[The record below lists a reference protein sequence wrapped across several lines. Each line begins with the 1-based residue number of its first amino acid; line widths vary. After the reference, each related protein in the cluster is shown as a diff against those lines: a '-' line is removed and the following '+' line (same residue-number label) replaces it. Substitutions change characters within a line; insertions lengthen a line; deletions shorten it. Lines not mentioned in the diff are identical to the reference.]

1 MASAVP
7 NNQKMKFSKTETE
20 YDMKSIRFLLL
31 TITTMF
37 IIIGGLMIVLGISV
51 YSHYHSFDFFYESA
65 KSGRFL
71 TPSVLSVFL
80 GFMLL
85 VVTSIGFF
93 GSLKQSTCMVNL
105 YALILTIILLIKLIV
120 VILAFTIDHETMMK
134 YVFFPVAGYPTD
146 PEIQV
151 EIDSLQTSLNCCG
164 GDNYLDYVGMEFAAN
179 QSTTYI
185 STEIDGNAVVMVVPN
200 SCCITVDDVCTRL
213 RTTGC
218 KEALV
223 SMLTQNSSVLGVL
236 GVSVMFIMVLGIVFA
251 LLLARC
257 IRRLKSERALLAWK
271 LKEQMIMARQEGRRK
286 AEMEKENH
294 ETVYIDRPDSSVA

>member
-7 NNQKMKFSKTETE
+7 NTQKMKFSKSETE

-51 YSHYHSFDFFYESA
+51 YSHYHSFNFFYESA

-80 GFMLL
+80 GFVLL
-85 VVTSIGFF
+85 VVTSFGFF

-105 YALILTIILLIKLIV
+105 YALILSVILLIKLVV
-120 VILAFTIDHETMMK
+120 VILAFTIDQDTMMK
-134 YVFFPVAGYPTD
+134 YIYFPVAEYPTD

-151 EIDSLQTSLNCCG
+151 EIDSLQTTLNCCG
-164 GDNYLDYVGMEFAAN
+164 GDSYLDYIAMEFAAN

-185 STEIDGNAVVMVVPN
+185 STEIGGSLVVMEVPET
-200 SCCITVDDVCTRL
+200 CCITVGHVCTRM
-213 RTTGC
+213 RTVGC

-223 SMLTQNSSVLGVL
+223 NVLIQNASVLGVL
-236 GVSVMFIMVLGIVFA
+236 GVSVMFIMLLGIIFA

-257 IRRLKSERALLAWK
+257 IRRLKSERAFFAWK
-271 LKEQMIMARQEGRRK
+271 LKEQMILARQEERRK
-286 AEMEKENH
+286 AEIERENDA
-294 ETVYIDRPDSSVA
+294 VYIDHPETSVA